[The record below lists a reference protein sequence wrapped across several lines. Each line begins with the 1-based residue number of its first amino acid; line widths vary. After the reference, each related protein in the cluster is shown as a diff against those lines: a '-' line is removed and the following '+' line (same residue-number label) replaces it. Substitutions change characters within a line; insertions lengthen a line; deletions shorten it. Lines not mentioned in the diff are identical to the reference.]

1 MDSQPDAPA
10 DAQTPKSQ
18 GGDASQMHL
27 DVHLARYSSFRAEIL
42 GRISFQSQA
51 FNYLVVVL
59 GAAVAAGAALLQAER
74 PDLVQLLILFI
85 PIVTAPLS
93 YIYFDNELM
102 IMGIGGNIFTD
113 LSNHVSSAVKHEV
126 QLGARALLYL
136 EDSTRCA
143 HRWLSYGRW
152 LAFIMPSLGPTIY
165 AFVLA
170 PRYAHDARYWLLVVG
185 DCLVTALLL
194 AAVIAVYR
202 EQEKPGGFRSWGEP
216 ERESTRSADSNRRGF
231 CGKRRSRMA
240 LGSLLQTGRGS
251 AQSRSKSRT

>member
-1 MDSQPDAPA
+1 MASQSEA
-10 DAQTPKSQ
+10 AQDGQTHHVQ
-18 GGDASQMHL
+18 GDDASQML
-27 DVHLARYSSFRAEIL
+27 LEVHMARYSSFRAEIL

-59 GAAVAAGAALLQAER
+59 GAAVAAGAALIQASR
-74 PDLVQLLILFI
+74 PDLVQLLVLFI

-113 LSNHVSSAVKHEV
+113 LSSHVSSAVKHHV

-136 EDSTRCA
+136 QPSTRSA

-170 PRYAHDARYWLLVVG
+170 PRYVHDVRYWILVIG

-194 AAVIAVYR
+194 TAVIAVYR
-202 EQEKPGGFRSWGEP
+202 EHEKPGGFRSWGEP
-216 ERESTRSADSNRRGF
+216 DQEST
-231 CGKRRSRMA
+231 
-240 LGSLLQTGRGS
+240 
-251 AQSRSKSRT
+251 